1 MCELPASLNVDFQL
15 TLTSDSL
22 GLLSKLL
29 TLLDVVHYFYLPF
42 LTWPGRY
49 WQLGLASTSL
59 SITEHTYR
67 SSHSLYTC
75 SRPSTLQARAQSLS
89 LTPRKHFLSSIEV
102 GNLFSLRCHQALTIN
117 RSRNEFVG
125 CHKSVLGWSLD
136 RLFSQ
141 YDGRI
146 WTNWC
151 FRLLC
156 VSSLNP

>member
-1 MCELPASLNVDFQL
+1 MDFQL

-22 GLLSKLL
+22 GLLSKQL
-29 TLLDVVHYFYLPF
+29 TLLDVVHYFCSPS

-49 WQLGLASTSL
+49 WQLGLVSTSP
-59 SITEHTYR
+59 SITEHIYR
-67 SSHSLYTC
+67 LSHCLYTC

-102 GNLFSLRCHQALTIN
+102 GDLISLRCHQALTIN

-125 CHKSVLGWSLD
+125 CYKFVLGRSLD
-136 RLFSQ
+136 CLFSQ
-141 YDGRI
+141 HDGRI

-156 VSSLNP
+156 VSSPKSMTSTGILF